1 MNPFEY
7 LNQINHGKK
16 DIMVDDLAERSYN
29 GFMVNRSLSYF
40 IDTVMPANN
49 MNLHHHV
56 DSRLQFD
63 YLINTVRKKRRFA
76 KWAKPIELND
86 LEVVKEYYGYS
97 NDKAK
102 SALRLLDNEQL
113 SELRNKVTKG
123 GRTK

>member
-1 MNPFEY
+1 MSPFEY

-40 IDTVMPANN
+40 VDTVLLANE
-49 MNLHHHV
+49 MNIHHHI
-56 DSRLQFD
+56 DNRLQFD
-63 YLINTVRKKRRFA
+63 FLINIVRSKRRFA
-76 KWAKPIELND
+76 KWSKPIELKD

-102 SALRLLDNEQL
+102 AVLNILDDAQI
-113 SELRNKVTKG
+113 SELRYKVTKG

>member
-7 LNQINHGKK
+7 LNQINYGKK

-40 IDTVMPANN
+40 IDTVMLANE
-49 MNLHHHV
+49 MNVRHHV

-63 YLINTVRKKRRFA
+63 YLINSVRKKRRFA

-102 SALRLLDNEQL
+102 SALRLLNDEQL
-113 SELRNKVTKG
+113 SELRYKVTKG